1 MYIVRRKQTLK
12 GKQMSNVVSINKN
25 KPQVLTEN
33 LDKVFASL
41 TKINKLMKELK
52 AMKGTNNGN

>member
-1 MYIVRRKQTLK
+1 
-12 GKQMSNVVSINKN
+12 MSNVVSINKN